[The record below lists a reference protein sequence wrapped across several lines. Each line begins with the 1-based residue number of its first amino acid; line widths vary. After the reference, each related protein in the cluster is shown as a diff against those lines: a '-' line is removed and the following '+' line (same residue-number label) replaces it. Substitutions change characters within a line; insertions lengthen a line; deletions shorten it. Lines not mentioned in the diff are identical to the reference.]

1 MIKDILDLSFLSGE
15 KRKLCQRVVLL
26 DLTFPSGEKRIFC
39 QRVDLLFL
47 SCEKKSES

>member
-26 DLTFPSGEKRIFC
+26 DLTFPSGEKKNILPKSGSF
-39 QRVDLLFL
+39 VSFL
-47 SCEKKSES
+47 